1 MDIGLQLGTSQRLE
15 QTLSPQLRQFVTIL
29 QKNSLELD
37 TAIKEELESNPLLE
51 LDDSAPMDER
61 EVREDELPDSGAELK
76 DDNLDDYDGYDYSTL
91 EDSAMGDS
99 RLLDGSGSDDIN
111 YEQYLKDGSLNE
123 DAPFK
128 DLNSQGDSDD
138 DWDRPIKDHGK
149 SLQDQLR
156 DLLSLWSGTR

>member
-1 MDIGLQLGTSQRLE
+1 MQLGTSQRLE

-111 YEQYLKDGSLNE
+111 YE
-123 DAPFK
+123 
-128 DLNSQGDSDD
+128 
-138 DWDRPIKDHGK
+138 
-149 SLQDQLR
+149 
-156 DLLSLWSGTR
+156 